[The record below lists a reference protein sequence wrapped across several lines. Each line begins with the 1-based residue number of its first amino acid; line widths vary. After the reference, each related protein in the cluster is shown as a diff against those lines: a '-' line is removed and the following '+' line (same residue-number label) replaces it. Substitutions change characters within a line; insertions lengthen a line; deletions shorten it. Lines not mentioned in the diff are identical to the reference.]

1 MRSVLPLA
9 LARSV
14 RVVGAVTFAVVAVA
28 AGVKMSAQNPQAP
41 SAPAMGPNVNMV
53 VGPTFLRLPGP
64 GEPPENLVIQGDPL
78 QNPNGFELSCAMS
91 TRNPLHTICFANDN
105 RVVDVLGVDQGTAL
119 EGNGDSTIG
128 VFQSI
133 DGGGTWAS
141 TVHPTFFPKPM
152 GYDYAADPAVG
163 SAGGGLFH
171 AAMLASNRGD
181 KPLSAIVHS
190 AWIDLNDQEG
200 DRTPAKFLFTSLVDT
215 GSAQRFLDRPTIL
228 VSPPVPG
235 GPTCTFQ
242 VDRGNGKIV
251 SQTVPASP
259 VHVFWTVFQGSG
271 NNMISQLWTKS
282 SLTDCGRTYTN
293 AYKLSEE
300 IGLSQGLQVAQRI
313 GTQTICA
320 AWRKGTDP
328 QVPEGISVA
337 CSNDGGMSYAK
348 AKLATSICPVD
359 WGTSP
364 YRFRTRTTPTLAA
377 DASRFYLAFA
387 VRPGT
392 PGACVTNSVGSRIQV
407 MTSTNGSNWPTQA
420 TTVDSYEG
428 PGFQLFPQITFAG
441 NLLNL
446 VWFDSRLDVSGIFGP
461 EISEVDIVGTNKKRH
476 SIDVF
481 GTVGSLGAQP
491 AWTTPFQVSKY
502 TFGRRPTDPPGTRRQ
517 LNFNFA
523 NLRLF
528 ARMRQPGLGDY
539 IEAASEQ
546 FVPANPLAQPGV
558 WTANTGQLG
567 DTPSWTAWADNRNV
581 RLHSNEAYTDVNGV
595 EKPRDW
601 APPALPSLPTGG
613 TSIYV
618 PSTDPLLQR
627 PACTADFT
635 GMRNQDP
642 FGVLW
647 TRGSLIGTTGNNRPM
662 LTLNGSGPPR
672 SMSVFAQNFS
682 RSDTL
687 YQFDIVNQPPGG
699 RASFNQSAT
708 PLVTSAEG
716 VGAPSTTVT
725 RTAFVTSTVKRPPI
739 KIDVYEIPL
748 NPVTVS
754 SLCVID
760 PQGNCTSAPGVTVRG
775 VAPNHGFPQ
784 GEQVTIT
791 GADPSSYNGTFA
803 VNVTSSD
810 TFTYT
815 LGAPVTIEAAAGS
828 LVAKVPVR
836 NSRRFARSVWFNADP
851 TVPDLLEAP
860 PIDLPNDPAYNINQ
874 NEVFGVEIGDVVTNT
889 NSSPTVTN
897 PGNWLQPGWEEPGWE
912 EPGWE
917 EPGWEEPGWEEP
929 GWEEPGWEEP
939 GWEEPGWEE
948 AGWETDNVTDSQ
960 LSDTA
965 IHDVRFPIKSTG
977 NTIQTVKMSSLLN
990 AAALNGRKFQFV
1002 VYRLNTSS
1010 AAGANSCNPARP
1022 SLIGNKQVLVN
1033 IDHANVSYGN
1043 FSTSPDSTSIENA
1056 TVHMLPGETL
1066 YANLRM
1072 FDRRGNAPPSTESI
1086 LLRGQPSANTPTPS
1100 AVVSALSVLEVFRL
1114 PVAFTG
1120 NPFSFQAQAVGGRP
1134 CPTNPLPLQYSWSG
1148 SSLSEKG
1155 LSINAT
1161 SGLITGTPVAGGP
1174 LTVTVTDNSCP
1185 SATDLAPFNLTLVT
1199 LPGALTQEA
1208 TSANGAAVSY
1218 TTSVSNHNDATDGPM
1233 NVVCA
1238 PSTGSTFALF
1248 PLDAAGGKGHT
1259 TTVTCSAADSV
1270 GNTGSGT
1277 FAVTVRDTTPPAI
1290 ATPIANPITIWTGT
1304 NKKVQVT
1311 VSGGPGAISDSA
1323 SGVAS
1328 ANFFVVD
1335 EYQLDQPSGSVT
1347 VKADGS
1353 YSFTVSLTGNR
1364 NSSDKDGRTFQIFV
1378 RATDQANNLG
1388 TSLPAVVTAIN
1399 K

>member
-1 MRSVLPLA
+1 VLPLP
-9 LARSV
+9 LARSI
-14 RVVGAVTFAVVAVA
+14 RVVGAVAFAIVVAAA

-64 GEPPENLVIQGDPL
+64 GEPPQNLVIQGDPL
-78 QNPNGFELSCAMS
+78 QNPNGFELSCAMTS
-91 TRNPLHTICFANDN
+91 RNSHHIICFANDN
-105 RVVDVLGVDQGTAL
+105 RVVDVLGVDQGTAI

-141 TVHPTFFPKPM
+141 TVHPGFFPKPG
-152 GYDYAADPAVG
+152 GYDYAADPGVG
-163 SAGGGLFH
+163 AGAAGMIHSVGLF
-171 AAMLASNRGD
+171 SNRGD
-181 KPLSAIVHS
+181 KPLSAIYHS

-200 DRTPAKFLFTSLVDT
+200 DRTPVKFLFTSIVDT
-215 GSAQRFLDRPTIL
+215 GSAQRFEDRPTVL

-259 VHVFWTVFQGSG
+259 IHVFWIVFQGSG
-271 NNMISQLWTKS
+271 NNMISQIWTKS
-282 SLTDCGRTYTN
+282 SPTDCGRTYTN
-293 AYKLSEE
+293 AYKMSEE
-300 IGLSQGLQVAQRI
+300 IGLSQGITVAQKM

-348 AKLATSICPVD
+348 AKLAAQICPVD
-359 WGTSP
+359 WNTSP
-364 YRFRTRTTPTLAA
+364 YRFRTRTAPTLAA
-377 DASRFYLAFA
+377 DASRFYLGFA

-392 PGACVTNSVGSRIQV
+392 PAACVTNSVGSRIV
-407 MTSTNGSNWPTQA
+407 VTTSTTGSTWSTPA
-420 TTVDSYEG
+420 IVDSYGG
-428 PGFQLFPQITFAG
+428 PGFQLFPQFTRAG

-461 EISEVDIVGTNKKRH
+461 EISEVDIVGTNRKRH

-528 ARMRQPGLGDY
+528 ARLRQPGLGDF
-539 IEAASEQ
+539 IAAASEQ
-546 FVPANPLAQPGV
+546 FVPANPLTQPGV

-581 RLHSNEAYTDVNGV
+581 RLHSNEVYSVNGV

-618 PSTDPLLQR
+618 PTTDPLLQR
-627 PACTADFT
+627 PACNADFT

-642 FGVLW
+642 YGVLW

-662 LTLNGSGPPR
+662 LTLSGGGPPR

-687 YQFDIVNQPPGG
+687 YQFNIVNQPPGG

-708 PLVTSAEG
+708 PLVTSVEG

-739 KIDVYEIPL
+739 RIDVYEIPL
-748 NPVTVS
+748 NPVAVS

-760 PQGNCTSAPGVTVRG
+760 AQGNCTSAAGVTVRG

-784 GEQVTIT
+784 GEQITIT
-791 GADPSSYNGTFA
+791 GADPSSYNGTFT

-815 LGAPVTIEAAAGS
+815 LGAPVTIEAAAGT

-836 NSRRFARSVWFNADP
+836 NSGRFARTVWFNADP
-851 TVPDLLEAP
+851 TVPDLLEVPATVP
-860 PIDLPNDPAYNINQ
+860 PNDPAFNINQ

-889 NSSPTVTN
+889 NSLPTVTN
-897 PGNWLQPGWEEPGWE
+897 PGNWANPGWEEPGWE

-948 AGWETDNVTDSQ
+948 AGWETNNVSDSQ
-960 LSDTA
+960 LSDTS

-977 NTIQTVKMSSLLN
+977 NTIQTVKVSSLLN
-990 AAALNGRKFQFV
+990 AAALNGLKFQLV

-1010 AAGANSCNPARP
+1010 AAGPNSCNPARP
-1022 SLIGNKQVLVN
+1022 TLIGNKQVLVN
-1033 IDHANVSYGN
+1033 IDHANVSIGN
-1043 FSTSPDSTSIENA
+1043 FATPSDSTSIENA

-1066 YANLRM
+1066 WANLRM
-1072 FDRRGNAPPSTESI
+1072 FDTTHGNKLPSTESI
-1086 LLRGQPSANTPTPS
+1086 LLRGQPGGVGTQQNTATPT

-1120 NPFSFQAQAVGGRP
+1120 NPYSFQAQAVGGRP
-1134 CPTNPLPLQYSWSG
+1134 CPPNALQYSWTASD
-1148 SSLSEKG
+1148 LSQKG
-1155 LSINAT
+1155 LSINTA
-1161 SGLITGTPVAGGP
+1161 GLISGTPVAGGP
-1174 LTVTVTDNSCP
+1174 LTLNVTDNSCTP
-1185 SATDLAPFNLTLVT
+1185 GTDSAPFNLTLVT

-1218 TTSVSNHNDATDGPM
+1218 TTSVSNHNDAADGPM

-1259 TTVTCSAADSV
+1259 TTVACSAADSV

-1277 FAVTVRDTTPPAI
+1277 FAVTVRDTTPP
-1290 ATPIANPITIWTGT
+1290 TVTGT
-1304 NKKVQVT
+1304 GSPATFWASSDRKVAIT
-1311 VSGGPGAISDSA
+1311 VSGQAIDTATGVSLP
-1323 SGVAS
+1323 SGKYRVI
-1328 ANFFVVD
+1328 D
-1335 EYQLDQPSGSVT
+1335 EYGIDQPTGT
-1347 VKADGS
+1347 FTFNANGT
-1353 YSFTVSLTGNR
+1353 YSFVVSLTGTP
-1364 NSSDKDGRTFQIFV
+1364 NSTDKNGRVYQIFV
-1378 RATDQANNLG
+1378 SADDIAANHG
-1388 TSLPAVVTAIN
+1388 ESTAIVVTAI